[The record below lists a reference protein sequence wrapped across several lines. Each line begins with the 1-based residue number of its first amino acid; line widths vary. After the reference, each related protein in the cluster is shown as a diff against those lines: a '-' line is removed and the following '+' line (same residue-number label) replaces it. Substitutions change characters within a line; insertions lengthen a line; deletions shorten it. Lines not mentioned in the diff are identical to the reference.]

1 MSLKIDKP
9 LVSIDWLN
17 AHLDA
22 EQLIILDCTIPKV
35 SLNTSISE
43 EKTQIKGAVYFDIKN
58 SFSDNKSAF
67 PNTVLSPEVFEERV
81 QKIGIQQDAIVVCY
95 DTLGTYSS
103 PRVWWMFQLMGFK
116 NVVVLDGG
124 LPAWKASGFPVEK
137 AKVKQLKRGN
147 FKVTYQPRK
156 LKYTVDVFESINNKE
171 VLIVDA
177 RSNSRFNGTKPEPRK
192 DLKSGHIP
200 SSVNLPFIDIQDNGK
215 MKTETELT
223 TIFNTFKN
231 KKEIIFTCGSGIT
244 AAILALGAAIVELDN
259 VAVYDSSWTEWAN
272 TKHLPI
278 SL

>member
-9 LVSIDWLN
+9 LVSLDWLN
-17 AHLDA
+17 AHLDL

-35 SLNTSISE
+35 SLNTLVSE

-58 SFSDNKSAF
+58 NFSDNKSAF
-67 PNTVLSPEVFEERV
+67 PNTILSPEVFEEKA

-95 DTLGTYSS
+95 DALGTYSS

-124 LPAWKASGFPVEK
+124 LPAWKASGFPIESMRVNK
-137 AKVKQLKRGN
+137 LQRGN
-147 FKVTYQPRK
+147 FKVIYQPRK
-156 LKYTVDVFESINNKE
+156 LKYAADVFESIDNKE

-200 SSVNLPFIDIQDNGK
+200 SSVNLPFIDIQNNGK
-215 MKTETELT
+215 MKTETELI

-259 VAVYDSSWTEWAN
+259 VAVYDGSWTEWAS